1 MSTSRL
7 IRSLIVAA
15 GVCVVAGAGPAGR
28 VTGQQ
33 AAPPPASPPQAAAPQ
48 AAASPDAQPQGGV
61 TFRTDANF
69 VLTDVFVTADGK
81 PVTDLTQADFEVRED
96 GVVQTIRSFEPVRH
110 DTQPVV
116 VPRRDPSTVAE
127 SESMIADP
135 RRRVFVIF
143 LDTFHVERS
152 GSMVV
157 RKALLSF
164 LKTALG
170 PDDLVA
176 FMTPHMSGRDI
187 SFTTSTSPLVR
198 YLDDNP
204 VWGVADEMLGTE
216 TDPVER
222 DLSTCFIG
230 NDAAWGP
237 LRSRLREQKTL
248 EAMRG
253 LVAHLDGL
261 RESRKAVIA
270 VTQGWRLF
278 RENETRLSD
287 GNNNNRIRGLDPV
300 AGGRGGGLG
309 VDDRGRFGGVA
320 KGTCDGAHFEG
331 SMADSQV
338 LFRDLIGEA
347 NRAST
352 SFYTLD
358 AAGLRTETRPHPT
371 TPLDAAVEARN
382 RERIPYSTRLD
393 SIRTLGESTN
403 GMALVDSNDFAGSLR
418 RAAAD
423 FNSYYL
429 LGYTSSNGKSDGKYR
444 KIKVTVKRPGVQV
457 RAREGYLARR
467 IEDVPANASTSAAPG
482 ASTPTT
488 ADAQF
493 TAALGRLAPARP
505 DVPLVVSAA
514 AGTVAGSTARAIR
527 VTAELDPAIASTP
540 EWREG
545 GEAQAFVRNAK
556 GDTVT
561 TGKATLAKGARTVEI
576 ELPIVEGMAG
586 DVKVQVRLTGAGP
599 LARYTDTTNVSL
611 DAMPSGWG
619 APRLSRRGPS
629 TGVAWVATADPR
641 FRRQERLRVSV
652 GVGSEAGAVTGTLL
666 DRLGKPINVPVK
678 IDQAEPTALVAELT
692 LAPLAAGDYVLALG
706 GGARRLLVP
715 LRIVP

>member
-7 IRSLIVAA
+7 VRSLVVAA
-15 GVCVVAGAGPAGR
+15 GICVLVGAGPSGLVR
-28 VTGQQ
+28 GQQ
-33 AAPPPASPPQAAAPQ
+33 AAPP
-48 AAASPDAQPQGGV
+48 QPEA

-96 GVVQTIRSFEPVRH
+96 GVVQTVRSFEAVRH

-127 SESMIADP
+127 SEAMIGDP

-187 SFTTSTSPLVR
+187 SFTSSTSPLVR
-198 YLDDNP
+198 YLDENP
-204 VWGVADEMLGTE
+204 VWGVADESLGTE
-216 TDPVER
+216 TDPVEK
-222 DLSTCFIG
+222 DLSTCFTG
-230 NDAAWGP
+230 NDGAWGP

-248 EAMRG
+248 DAMRG
-253 LVAHLDGL
+253 LVAYLDGH

-278 RENETRLSD
+278 RENETRLTD

-300 AGGRGGGLG
+300 AVGPTSGGLG
-309 VDDRGRFGGVA
+309 VDDRGRLGGVA
-320 KGTCDGAHFEG
+320 KGTCDGAHFQG
-331 SMADSQV
+331 AFADSQR
-338 LFRDLIGEA
+338 LFQDLIGEA

-358 AAGLRTETRPHPT
+358 ASGLRTETRPHPI
-371 TPLDAAVEARN
+371 TPLGAAVEARN

-403 GMALVDSNDFAGSLR
+403 GMALVDSNDFGASLR

-429 LGYTSSNGKSDGKYR
+429 LGYTSTNGKSDGKYR
-444 KIKVTVKRPGVQV
+444 KIKVAVKRPGVQV

-467 IEDVPANASTSAAPG
+467 VDDVPASLSTSATAG
-482 ASTPTT
+482 AT
-488 ADAQF
+488 ANPEQAQL
-493 TAALGRLAPARP
+493 TAALGKLAPARP
-505 DVPLVVSAA
+505 GVPLVVSAA
-514 AGTVAGSTARAIR
+514 AGAVAGGTRAIR
-527 VTAELDPAIASTP
+527 VTAELDSAIAATP
-540 EWREG
+540 EWADG
-545 GEAQAFVRNAK
+545 GEAQAFVRDAK
-556 GDTVT
+556 GDNIT
-561 TGKATLAKGARTVEI
+561 TGKAALAKGARTVEI
-576 ELPIVEGMAG
+576 DLPIVAGMAG
-586 DVKVQVRLTGAGP
+586 DVKVQVRLSGTGA
-599 LARYTDTTNVSL
+599 LARYTDTTSVAL
-611 DAMPSGWG
+611 DAMPAGWG

-629 TGVAWVATADPR
+629 TGIAWVPTADPR

-652 GVGSEAGAVTGTLL
+652 GVGAEAGAVTGTLL
-666 DRLGKPINVPVK
+666 DRQGKTMNVPVK
-678 IDQAEPTALVAELT
+678 MDQSEPTALVAELA

-706 GGARRLLVP
+706 GGSRRLLVP

>member
-7 IRSLIVAA
+7 VRSLFVAA
-15 GVCVVAGAGPAGR
+15 GLCVLAGAGPGGR
-28 VTGQQ
+28 IRGAQ
-33 AAPPPASPPQAAAPQ
+33 
-48 AAASPDAQPQGGV
+48 AASPQAPAPQPPAPQPEV

-96 GVVQTIRSFEPVRH
+96 GVVQTVRSFEAVRH
-110 DTQPVV
+110 DAQPAIVA
-116 VPRRDPSTVAE
+116 RRNPSTVAE
-127 SESMIADP
+127 SEAMIADP

-143 LDTFHVERS
+143 LDTYHVERS

-157 RKALLSF
+157 REALLSF

-170 PDDLVA
+170 PDDLVG

-187 SFTTSTSPLVR
+187 SFTSSTSPLLR
-198 YLDDNP
+198 YLDANP
-204 VWGVADEMLGTE
+204 VWGVADESLGTE
-216 TDPVER
+216 TDPIEK
-222 DLSTCFIG
+222 DLSSCFIG

-248 EAMRG
+248 DSLRG

-278 RENETRLSD
+278 RENETRLTD
-287 GNNNNRIRGLDPV
+287 GNDNGNRIRGLDPV
-300 AGGRGGGLG
+300 AVGPRSGGLG
-309 VDDRGRFGGVA
+309 ADDRGRLGGVA
-320 KGTCDGAHFEG
+320 KGTCDGARLGAGFT
-331 SMADSQV
+331 DSQR
-338 LFRDLIGEA
+338 LFQDLIGEA

-371 TPLDAAVEARN
+371 TALEAAVEARN

-403 GMALVDSNDFAGSLR
+403 GMALVDSNDFSGSLR

-423 FNSYYL
+423 FNWYYL
-429 LGYTSSNGKSDGKYR
+429 LGYTSTNGKSDGKYR

-467 IEDVPANASTSAAPG
+467 AEDVPANLSTSTAPG
-482 ASTPTT
+482 ASTPS
-488 ADAQF
+488 AESAQL

-505 DVPLVVSAA
+505 GVPLVVSAA
-514 AGTVAGSTARAIR
+514 AGAVTGSTARAIR
-527 VTAELDPAIASTP
+527 VTAELDAAVAVTP
-540 EWREG
+540 EWLDG

-561 TGKATLAKGARTVEI
+561 TGKAILAKGARTVEI
-576 ELPIVEGMAG
+576 EVPIVEGMAG
-586 DVKVQVRLTGAGP
+586 DVKVQVRVTGTGP
-599 LARYTDTTNVSL
+599 LARYTDTTNVAL
-611 DAMPSGWG
+611 DAMPDGWG

-629 TGVAWVATADPR
+629 TGIAWVPTADPR

-652 GVGSEAGAVTGTLL
+652 GVGAETGAVTGTLL
-666 DRLGKPINVPVK
+666 DRLGKPMSVPVK
-678 IDQAEPTALVAELT
+678 IDQADPVALVAELA

-706 GGARRLLVP
+706 GGPRRLLVP